1 MIKKLTCIEC
11 PQSCALS
18 VEMEGSKVNKVTG
31 QKCPKGEKY
40 AHDEI
45 ENPVRI
51 VTSTVRTRG
60 ISSKLLPVRT
70 DKPIPKARIF
80 EAIEGIRKITIQ
92 HPVKVGDIII
102 KDFIG
107 LGINLIA
114 TRELAES
121 LSPLGERAG

>member
-1 MIKKLTCIEC
+1 MVKKVTCIEC

-18 VEMEGSKVNKVTG
+18 VETEGSEVNKVTG

-51 VTSTVRTRG
+51 VTSTVRTKG
-60 ISSKLLPVRT
+60 FTLKLLPVRT

-80 EAIEGIRKITIQ
+80 EAIEEIRKITVQ
-92 HPVKVGDIII
+92 HTVKAGDIII

-107 LGINLIA
+107 VGVNLIA
-114 TRELAES
+114 GRELYSE
-121 LSPLGERAG
+121 